1 MLLFLFRLLACVPL
15 PLLHGVGRIGGRI
28 VYALP
33 GKYRRRLR
41 DNARQ
46 AGYSDAVFARRAA
59 AQTGAMIME
68 LPKVWLRTEQCLDKI
83 IAGDDDMAIVADA
96 VAQGRGVL
104 CLTPH
109 LGGFE
114 IAARYMAAVHGPMT
128 VMFRP
133 PRKNMLRPIMEQG
146 RNSAT
151 LNAVPANM
159 KGVREFVRALRRGG
173 VVGLLPD
180 QAPSSGEGVW
190 VPFFGRPAYTM
201 TLPGKLAAQTHVPVI
216 AAAGE
221 RLPHGRGWR
230 IHVVRLPEPLP
241 ADPDHQAALVNQTME
256 ALIRRMPDQYLWGY
270 NRYKQPKGAPPPP
283 PST

>member
-1 MLLFLFRLLACVPL
+1 MLLFLFRLLAHVPL
-15 PLLHGVGRIGGRI
+15 RLLHGIGCVGGRI

-46 AGYSDAVFARRAA
+46 AGYSDAAFARRAA

-133 PRKNMLRPIMEQG
+133 PRKDMLRPIMEQA
-146 RNSAT
+146 RNSTT

-159 KGVREFVRALRRGG
+159 KGVREFVRALRHGG

-180 QAPSSGEGVW
+180 QAPGSGEGVW
-190 VPFFGRPAYTM
+190 VPFFGRSAYTM

-230 IHVVRLPEPLP
+230 VHVLRLPEPLP
-241 ADPDHQAALVNQTME
+241 AGPDQQAELVNQTME

-270 NRYKQPKGAPPPP
+270 NRYKRPKGAPPPP
-283 PST
+283 ST